1 MKPWNKSWLLLLTAV
16 CGWTTSRLE
25 AGYPVANQYE
35 TAGNGQQAG
44 AMPTGYA
51 APPARRGLLEVM
63 YQRFQGRGNGPS
75 SVQAH
80 PVTEYYYPNAAM
92 ASCPTGGP
100 CVQQAYQVGQP
111 LRPYASS
118 PEPHRRPGLLTRMFQ
133 AEPQRLT
140 PVPMAPTMMHMT
152 MTSPASRSPGAAVP
166 PVQEVASEVVLPQT
180 LGQLPDASATQIE
193 ATDASGMAW
202 STAGPSLNTGS
213 AAVAPTDANT
223 ILCAT
228 KSTGMVL
235 TPMSTSVVPPVLSP
249 MSGTQPVLS
258 PIPGATPPTMQGVP
272 SAAATDGHDVPPRPP
287 VRLVNGK
294 SIRMNYKLKD
304 VGPSGVSTVELWYT
318 QDGKHWQK
326 ADQSLPPMPPYTLNV
341 KDDGLYGFTLLAR
354 NGLGLSK
361 AAPVLGDA
369 PQIWVEV
376 DTAAPQVQ
384 LGDAKFGISAQ
395 VRQLMITWK
404 VSDKNL
410 AQHPI
415 SLAYA
420 ERAEGPWMPIASNLD
435 NTGSYLWHLSAQ
447 LPSRYLIRVEAT
459 DLAGN
464 VGAACSREPIVMD
477 LSQPSVCILS
487 VEASKKK

>member
-44 AMPTGYA
+44 AMPSGYA
-51 APPARRGLLEVM
+51 APPARRGLLDIM
-63 YQRFQGRGNGPS
+63 YQRFQGRGEGPS
-75 SVQAH
+75 THQAQ
-80 PVTEYYYPNAAM
+80 PMTGYYYPNAGT

-100 CVQQAYQVGQP
+100 CVQQAYQAGQP
-111 LRPYASS
+111 MRTYANS

-133 AEPQRLT
+133 PEPQRLT

-152 MTSPASRSPGAAVP
+152 SPASRSPDAAIQ

-180 LGQLPDASATQIE
+180 LSQLPDASATQIE
-193 ATDASGMAW
+193 ATDATGMAW
-202 STAGPSLNTGS
+202 SMAGPSLNTGS
-213 AAVAPTDANT
+213 AAAAPTDANT

-228 KSTGMVL
+228 KSSGTVPLVL
-235 TPMSTSVVPPVLSP
+235 TPMSTSAVPPVLTP
-249 MSGTQPVLS
+249 MSGT
-258 PIPGATPPTMQGVP
+258 PTMQAVP
-272 SAAATDGHDVPPRPP
+272 SAAPTDAHDVPPRPP

-318 QDGKHWQK
+318 QDGKRWQK

-361 AAPVLGDA
+361 APPVLGDA

-420 ERAEGPWMPIASNLD
+420 ERAEGPWMAIASNLD
-435 NTGSYLWHLSAQ
+435 NTGSYLWQLSAQ
-447 LPSRYLIRVEAT
+447 LPSRYLIRVEAI

-464 VGAACSREPIVMD
+464 VGIACSREPIVMD